1 MAKIFILT
9 VSLDEGV
16 SDLWHF
22 KAESELSVAQYI
34 VNHQTIYAEL
44 LDYLPLGKKT
54 EQLTAATLLRLIDE
68 SSIDGDSAY
77 GFQWFEMQ
85 TKDITKVPNDV
96 SIERHEPIN
105 PHFISE
111 EQLESLAKVEWLYR
125 SEETAFQQL
134 FHDAAELSASE
145 QHFIKNMENECRN
158 SRIYNAFRDEKSIF
172 SFIAPI
178 VHQIKQSSKG
188 DIHETAHNV
197 TIQTTI
203 DDKPIQTTIDW
214 MVHKCDYGDDEVE
227 LPLMAVEASWKRP
240 DSIREDQVILAKM
253 IVLMNHFPTIQSLY
267 GGYFWGASNFH
278 FCELRRND
286 TGTFD
291 FHTSKGFSVSHELTE
306 IYSAFKHILCLSI

>member
-54 EQLTAATLLRLIDE
+54 HQLTAATLLRLIED

-77 GFQWFEMQ
+77 GFQWFEMDA
-85 TKDITKVPNDV
+85 TDIVDVPNDV
-96 SIERHEPIN
+96 SIDTDEPIN
-105 PHFISE
+105 PHFISKQ
-111 EQLESLAKVEWLYR
+111 QLKSLAKVKWLHH
-125 SEETAFQQL
+125 SEEPTFQHLFYTAT
-134 FHDAAELSASE
+134 ELSESE
-145 QHFIKNMENECRN
+145 QQFIKNMENECRN
-158 SRIYNAFRDEKSIF
+158 ARIYNAFRDEKSIF

-178 VHQIKQSSKG
+178 IHQIKQSSKG
-188 DIHETAHNV
+188 DIHETAHNL

-203 DDKPIQTTIDW
+203 ADKPIQTTIDW
-214 MVHKCDYGDDEVE
+214 MIHKCDYGDDEVE
-227 LPLMAVEASWKRP
+227 LPLMAVEANWKRP
-240 DSIREDQVILAKM
+240 ASIRGDQVILAKM
-253 IVLMNHFPTIQSLY
+253 IALMHHFPTVQSLY

-286 TGTFD
+286 RGTFD

-306 IYSAFKHILCLSI
+306 IYKAFNYILYLPI